1 MISEVAAKRVKLVV
15 FDVDGVLTDAGYYL
29 GDVGGQPSE
38 LLRYNIQD
46 GVGIVLLRAA
56 GIKVALITGRESE
69 SVRLRAAELKVDALV
84 QDRQASK
91 VQALKRMVVD
101 FGVTLEE
108 VAFVGDDL
116 PDVGPLRIVGM
127 PVAVANAVKDVAEIA
142 AVHLKKTGGH
152 GAVREFVEMLLSAR
166 GEWEER
172 VEAYVAERTKEDM
185 PA

>member
-1 MISEVAAKRVKLVV
+1 MISAVAAQRVKLVV

-29 GDVGGQPSE
+29 GDVDGKPSE

-46 GVGIVLLRAA
+46 GIGIVILRAA

-84 QDRQASK
+84 QDKNARK
-91 VQALKRMVVD
+91 VTALKRMMQD

-127 PVAVANAVKDVAEIA
+127 PVAVANAVRDVADIA
-142 AVHLKKTGGH
+142 AVHLTKRGGH
-152 GAVREFVEMLLSAR
+152 GAVREFVEMLLMAR
-166 GEWEER
+166 GEWSDR
-172 VEAYVAERTKEDM
+172 VEAYVAERTREE
-185 PA
+185 ASA

>member
-1 MISEVAAKRVKLVV
+1 MISAVAAQKVKLVV

-29 GDVGGQPSE
+29 GDVDGKPSE

-46 GVGIVLLRAA
+46 GIGIVILRAA

-84 QDRQASK
+84 QDKNARK
-91 VQALKRMVVD
+91 VTALKRMVQD

-127 PVAVANAVKDVAEIA
+127 PVAVANAVKDVADIA
-142 AVHLKKTGGH
+142 AVHLTKSGGH
-152 GAVREFVEMLLSAR
+152 GAVREFVEMLLTAR
-166 GEWEER
+166 GEWSDR
-172 VEAYVAERTKEDM
+172 VEAYVAERTREE
-185 PA
+185 ASA